1 MIFIGKCS
9 VLDFITK
16 RKRILQ
22 FDIFF
27 NNYSLRLISG
37 IVSLR
42 LLSDLACLTV
52 SPPVEA
58 NTKTQ
63 SLRSILDHFTNTRN
77 VYVDPVAK
85 QRARDVIVNMF
96 NDHGLLTWTEGF
108 PSNQEK
114 VNKIMNSLHNGK

>member
-1 MIFIGKCS
+1 MRQLS
-9 VLDFITK
+9 VTK

-37 IVSLR
+37 IVSLH

-77 VYVDPVAK
+77 VYVDLVAK

-114 VNKIMNSLHNGK
+114 VNKIKNSLHNGK